1 MWSKCAN
8 VTLAVSLV
16 LATWKLVKKYVT
28 SIFDSN
34 LFIKTKKSQFVLVA
48 LDISF
53 ELFHEPQ

>member
-8 VTLAVSLV
+8 VTPAVSLV
-16 LATWKLVKKYVT
+16 LATWKLLKKYVT

>member
-8 VTLAVSLV
+8 VTPAVSLV
-16 LATWKLVKKYVT
+16 LAAWKLVKKYVT

>member
-8 VTLAVSLV
+8 VAPAVSLV